1 MAVILAI
8 IPIGI
13 VIGLIAKAAKH
24 IPKPRDSFKVWRTKM
39 KNIEA
44 EKIIEGIEEVHG
56 TLPEDGLLVE
66 EALRMAVEALR
77 EREPKAHES
86 KPDIDITDAVSGDNL
101 KDIVG
106 ALKELL
112 IQCLKTQRNVAE
124 VEWEYDNGMAVTAK
138 VSFEIKMGE
147 RCAE

>member
-1 MAVILAI
+1 MTYFPSD
-8 IPIGI
+8 IPFMSEEERKENGI
-13 VIGLIAKAAKH
+13 K
-24 IPKPRDSFKVWRTKM
+24 IPK
-39 KNIEA
+39 
-44 EKIIEGIEEVHG
+44 
-56 TLPEDGLLVE
+56 
-66 EALRMAVEALR
+66 
-77 EREPKAHES
+77 S

-112 IQCLKTQRNVAE
+112 IQCLKTERNVAE
-124 VEWEYDNGMAVTAK
+124 VEWEYENGMAVTAK

>member
-1 MAVILAI
+1 MTYFPSD
-8 IPIGI
+8 IPFMSEEERKENGI
-13 VIGLIAKAAKH
+13 
-24 IPKPRDSFKVWRTKM
+24 
-39 KNIEA
+39 
-44 EKIIEGIEEVHG
+44 KIQ
-56 TLPEDGLLVE
+56 
-66 EALRMAVEALR
+66 
-77 EREPKAHES
+77 KS

-124 VEWEYDNGMAVTAK
+124 VDWEYDNGMAVTAK

>member
-1 MAVILAI
+1 
-8 IPIGI
+8 
-13 VIGLIAKAAKH
+13 
-24 IPKPRDSFKVWRTKM
+24 M

-44 EKIIEGIEEVHG
+44 AQIIEGIEEVYG

-77 EREPKAHES
+77 KSDGIERPKS

-112 IQCLKTQRNVAE
+112 IQCLKTERNVAE
-124 VEWEYDNGMAVTAK
+124 VEWEYDNGMVVTAK

>member
-1 MAVILAI
+1 
-8 IPIGI
+8 
-13 VIGLIAKAAKH
+13 
-24 IPKPRDSFKVWRTKM
+24 M

-44 EKIIEGIEEVHG
+44 AKIIEGIEEVYG

-66 EALRMAVEALR
+66 EALRMAAEALR

-86 KPDIDITDAVSGDNL
+86 KPDIDITDAVFGYNL

-112 IQCLKTQRNVAE
+112 IQCLKTERNVAE
-124 VEWEYDNGMAVTAK
+124 VEWEYENGMAVTAK